1 MLKETGMNDLEKRMV
16 AILQDLRENH
26 GVVGVK
32 AEFEA
37 EGTRLEEAL
46 RLKEVITKAG
56 LELTIKVGGCE
67 AIKDMYDARAIGV
80 THIVGPMIETPYA
93 LKKYLGA
100 ARISFPESERSSVK
114 FLVNIETID
123 GFNNFDRMLQAH
135 DIEELS
141 GVVLGRVDM
150 TGSLNMSRE
159 EINNE
164 KIFEIAN
171 ILFGKCKQNNL
182 ECVMGGGI
190 AREAIP
196 FIKKLTPHLL
206 DRYETR
212 KIIFKCSEALT
223 REPEKGILKA
233 VGFELMWL
241 KNKRDFYKIIFEE
254 DKQRL
259 EMLEKR
265 YDRLIKEAGG
275 MSE

>member
-1 MLKETGMNDLEKRMV
+1 MNDLEKRMV
-16 AILQDLRENH
+16 KILQDLKENH
-26 GVVGVK
+26 GVIGVK
-32 AEFEA
+32 AEFES

-46 RLKEVITKAG
+46 RLKEVVTKAS

-100 ARISFPESERSSVK
+100 ARISFPEAERAFVK
-114 FLVNIETID
+114 FLINVETID
-123 GFNNFDRMLQAH
+123 GYNNFDRMLQLQAIK
-135 DIEELS
+135 DLS

-150 TGSLNMSRE
+150 TGSLGMSRE
-159 EINNE
+159 DINHD
-164 KIFEIAN
+164 KIFEIALG
-171 ILFGKCKQNNL
+171 LFKKCREKNL

-190 AREAIP
+190 AKEALP
-196 FIKKLTPHLL
+196 FIKKLTPKLL

-212 KIIFKCSEALT
+212 KIIFNCHDALQC
-223 REPEKGILKA
+223 EPEKGILKA

-241 KNKRDFYKIIFEE
+241 KNKRDFYHMIWDE

-275 MSE
+275 MLG